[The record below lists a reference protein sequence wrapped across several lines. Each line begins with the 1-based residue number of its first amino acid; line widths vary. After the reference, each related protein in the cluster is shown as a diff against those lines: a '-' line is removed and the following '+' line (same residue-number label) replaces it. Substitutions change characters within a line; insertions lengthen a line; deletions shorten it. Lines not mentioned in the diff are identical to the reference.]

1 MPVVLRSRG
10 YRVFTYSNEGN
21 PREPLHV
28 HIHRGEVLAKLWIE
42 PEVTV
47 AESYG
52 FNSSELSE
60 LIAIIEHN
68 RSLIMDTWHEFFGE

>member
-1 MPVVLRSRG
+1 MPVIFRHRG
-10 YRVFTYSNEGN
+10 FRIFFYSNEGN

-28 HIHRGEVLAKLWIE
+28 HVQRGEALAKFWLD

-52 FNSSELSE
+52 LNGSELSE
-60 LIAIIEHN
+60 LIDIIEKN
-68 RSLIMDTWHEFFGE
+68 RSIIEDAWHEFFGQ